1 MLKVCFV
8 IGLIAVLTLTSRA
21 QETNASPYKTSFDD
35 IIASCLTTNLDLFE
49 KIDLQRDQDQRR
61 LINKLL
67 GIFKDPKS
75 SRLNQCA
82 AAHYLGELHASMA
95 VRALSEKITL
105 NYVRTGFIDHM
116 SNLGAAV
123 EVALIQIG
131 TPSIPAMIRNLEESD
146 DASVRGL
153 SLKVLYRIEDDKDI
167 VQLRLQKAIT
177 AQKDSNKTARLQAAL
192 KALAETQF
200 DK

>member
-1 MLKVCFV
+1 M
-8 IGLIAVLTLTSRA
+8 
-21 QETNASPYKTSFDD
+21 
-35 IIASCLTTNLDLFE
+35 
-49 KIDLQRDQDQRR
+49 DLQWDQDQRR
-61 LINKLL
+61 LINGLL

-82 AAHYLGELHASMA
+82 AAHYLGELHASIA

-116 SNLGAAV
+116 SDLGAAV

-146 DASVRGL
+146 DARVRDL
-153 SLKVLYRIEDDKDI
+153 SLEVLYHIEGDKDI
-167 VQLRLQKAIT
+167 VRLRFQKAIT
-177 AQKDSNKTARLQAAL
+177 AQKDSQKQARLEAAL
-192 KALAETQF
+192 KSLGEMQF